1 MDAKSIL
8 WDLLCRLSRPAMED
22 ASVIQWAAPVISFG
36 DVFSSRVATLGLN
49 PSNREF
55 VNAQGEELLGDDRR
69 FHTLT
74 SLGLDRWSQADDGHL
89 EKILDACRGYFHGNP
104 YDSWFKALERLFVD
118 AGASYYGMFANAC
131 HLDLVPYATA
141 AKWGAL
147 SNTQRSSLIRESGDV
162 LGVLLRESEVE
173 VIVLNGQS
181 VIENLKAVAE
191 CSFRKV
197 PVQDWMLP
205 RKNSRGVEGFA
216 YTGRLTRISGIDL
229 GREVSLLG
237 YNHNLQS
244 SFGVTS
250 KVRQGIQKWIST
262 SAMEVFC

>member
-8 WDLLCRLSRPAMED
+8 WDLLCRLNRPAMEE

-55 VNAQGEELLGDDRR
+55 VNSQGEELVGHDRR
-69 FHTLT
+69 FHTLR
-74 SLGLDRWSQADDGHL
+74 SLGLDNWSQADDYHL
-89 EKILDACRGYFHGNP
+89 EVILELCRGYFHGNP

-141 AKWGAL
+141 TKWGAL
-147 SNTQRSSLIRESGDV
+147 SAAQRSSLLKESGDA

-181 VIENLKAVAE
+181 VIENLKVIAE

-197 PVQDWMLP
+197 AVQNWILP

-216 YTGRLTRISGIDL
+216 YTGKLRQISGIDL

-250 KVRQGIQKWIST
+250 QVRQGIQKWISNN
-262 SAMEVFC
+262 AMEVLC

>member
-1 MDAKSIL
+1 MEAKNIL
-8 WDLLCRLSRPAMED
+8 SDLLCRLGRPSLEE

-36 DVFSSRVATLGLN
+36 DLSSSRVATLGLN

-55 VNAQGEELLGDDRR
+55 VNAQGQELVGNARR

-74 SLGLDRWSQADDGHL
+74 SLGLDSWSQVEERHL
-89 EKILDACRGYFHGNP
+89 DLILESCIGYFHGNP

-131 HLDLVPYATA
+131 HLDLVPYATTT
-141 AKWGAL
+141 KWGAL
-147 SNTQRSSLIRESGDV
+147 SSRQRSSLLRESGDV
-162 LGVLLRESEVE
+162 LGLLLRQSDVE

-181 VIENLKAVAE
+181 VIENLKVIAE
-191 CSFRKV
+191 CSFRKK
-197 PVQDWMLP
+197 PVQAWMLP

-216 YTGRLTRISGIDL
+216 YTGKVSRICGVDL
-229 GREVSLLG
+229 EREVSLLG
-237 YNHNLQS
+237 YNHNIQS

-250 KVRQGIQKWIST
+250 QVRQGIQKWISN
-262 SAMEVFC
+262 SALEVFC